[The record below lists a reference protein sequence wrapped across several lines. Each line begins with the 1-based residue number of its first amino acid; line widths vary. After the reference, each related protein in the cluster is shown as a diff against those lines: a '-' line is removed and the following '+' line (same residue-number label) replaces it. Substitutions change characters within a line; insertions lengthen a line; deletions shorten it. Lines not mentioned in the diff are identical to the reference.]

1 MLSFV
6 PLMLSAMLA
15 VPAAS
20 PLTESA
26 VLESP
31 TRHVRTADASMKALL
46 KRGFRKSPAF
56 ATLMRR
62 LQYSDVIVYVEEVPR
77 LPGALEG
84 RLVML
89 PVAHGQRYVRIQIAL
104 RGAPEDWMAV
114 LGHELQHAVEVADAL
129 NVRDQAGMI
138 ELYERIGTRGGD
150 HVYDTAAAQEMGRT
164 VKREVTAT
172 S

>member
-15 VPAAS
+15 LPAAA

-31 TRHVRTADASMKALL
+31 TRHIRTADASMKSLL

-56 ATLMRR
+56 ATLVRR
-62 LQYSDVIVYVEEVPR
+62 LQHSDVIVYVEEVPR
-77 LPGALEG
+77 LPSALEG

-104 RGAPEDWMAV
+104 RGAPEDWMSV
-114 LGHELQHAVEVADAL
+114 LGHELQHAVEVAEAAD
-129 NVRDQAGMI
+129 VRDQAGMI
-138 ELYERIGTRGGD
+138 RLYERIGLRGGE
-150 HVYDTAAAQEMGRT
+150 HVYDTDAAREMGRT
-164 VKREVTAT
+164 VRREISAT

>member
-15 VPAAS
+15 LPAAA

-26 VLESP
+26 VLEAP
-31 TRHVRTADASMKALL
+31 TRHIRAMDPAMESVL

-56 ATLMRR
+56 AALMRR
-62 LQYSDVIVYVEEVPR
+62 LQYSDVIVYVEDVPR

-84 RLVML
+84 RLMMM
-89 PVAHGQRYVRIQIAL
+89 PQAHGHRYIRIQIAR
-104 RGAPEDWMAV
+104 RGAPEDWIAV
-114 LGHELQHAVEVADAL
+114 LGHELQHAVEVADAMD
-129 NVRDQAGMI
+129 VRDQAGMI
-138 ELYERIGTRGGD
+138 KLYQQIGTRGENN
-150 HVYDTAAAQEMGRT
+150 VYDTIAAQEMGRT
-164 VKREVTAT
+164 VRRQVAT